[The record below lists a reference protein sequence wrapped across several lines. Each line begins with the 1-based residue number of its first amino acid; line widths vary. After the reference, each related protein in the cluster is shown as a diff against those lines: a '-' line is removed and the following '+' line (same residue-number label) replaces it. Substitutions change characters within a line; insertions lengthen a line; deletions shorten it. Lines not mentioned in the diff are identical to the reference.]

1 MRRPP
6 SPIMVMMLLLLAALA
21 APSVVVAQAP
31 PHPAGG
37 PPMPGAPGGPPP
49 PDAMLVPMLLQSANL
64 TPEQEARVRAI
75 VAARQAA
82 MRALLDQLR
91 RAEDD
96 LADQLF
102 ATGAST
108 DVSAAVA
115 RVSQL
120 RDQLL
125 QESARAALDVRRVLT
140 ADQLARAMYVKDRMR
155 ALQAEMRQLT
165 QPMGRRSP

>member
-1 MRRPP
+1 
-6 SPIMVMMLLLLAALA
+6 
-21 APSVVVAQAP
+21 
-31 PHPAGG
+31 
-37 PPMPGAPGGPPP
+37 
-49 PDAMLVPMLLQSANL
+49 MLLQSANL

-82 MRALLDQLR
+82 MRALVDQLR

-96 LADQLF
+96 LADRLF
-102 ATGAST
+102 ATGASN

-125 QESARAALDVRRVLT
+125 QESARAALDVRSVLT
-140 ADQLARAMYVKDRMR
+140 ADQLARATYVKDRMR
-155 ALQAEMRQLT
+155 ALQAEIRQLM
-165 QPMGRRSP
+165 QPMGRRNP